1 MRETTPRNF
10 LGLAAAAFAAAL
22 AAASLAPLAGCA
34 SKGPKKPDAITQ
46 ELLTTPKEQLF
57 EKGKALID
65 KKKYDNGRKYLNHV
79 FENYPNDPVG
89 REALMLVA
97 DSYFRQKTTS
107 SYTEAR
113 YRYRDYLNRYPG
125 APRRDYAR
133 YQFALCYD
141 KEHETPDRDQTATR
155 EAIEQYNSLIREF
168 PDSGYAGAARERI
181 RQLTDLLA
189 EHDFGIGY
197 FYLRKGSAAS
207 ALGRF
212 TQLEQR
218 YPNYTAKD
226 KLYYYRG
233 VALDRLGRKDEARQY
248 LGKVLEEYP
257 ASDYAKKAKSKLGK
271 APPAPEKPATAAIS
285 VDSKP
290 QTQ

>member
-1 MRETTPRNF
+1 LRETTPRNF